1 MQNTRRLLQ
10 IMARL
15 RHPEEGCPWDRAQD
29 FASLISHTI
38 EEVYEVADA
47 IERKD
52 HDDLRDELGDLLLQ
66 VVFYAQIAE
75 EQALFDFEA
84 VAAAICDKLERRH
97 PHVFGD
103 AVDSGEEQRLQG
115 WEAAKADERKEQSQ
129 EGGGL
134 LAGIAQTLPALMQ
147 SEKIQNRAAHHGFD
161 WPQVEP
167 VFGKVEEELQELREA
182 FESGD
187 QRHIEE
193 ELGDLLFVAV
203 NLARHLGV
211 RPEQALKAG
220 NRKFIERF
228 RYIEERVAEQG
239 RAVRDCAPAE
249 LDRYWVEAKERPGG
263 ADS

>member
-1 MQNTRRLLQ
+1 MKNTRRLLR

-15 RHPEEGCPWDRAQD
+15 RHPEEGCSWDRAQD
-29 FASLISHTI
+29 FASLVPHTI
-38 EEVYEVADA
+38 EEAYEVADA

-66 VVFYAQIAE
+66 VVFYARIAE
-75 EQALFDFEA
+75 ERALFDFES

-97 PHVFGD
+97 PHVFAD
-103 AVDSGEEQRLQG
+103 AVFSNEEQRVQA
-115 WEAAKADERKEQSQ
+115 WEAAKTVERKGKA
-129 EGGGL
+129 EGGGIL
-134 LAGIAQTLPALMQ
+134 HGIAQTLPALIQ
-147 SEKIQNRAAHHGFD
+147 SEKIQNRAALNGFD
-161 WPQVEP
+161 WPEVEP
-167 VFGKVEEELQELREA
+167 VFDKVEEELKELREA

-193 ELGDLLFVAV
+193 EVGDLLFVAV

-220 NRKFIERF
+220 NRKFIGRF

-239 RAVRDCAPAE
+239 RTLLDCALAE
-249 LDRYWVEAKERPGG
+249 LDRYWDQAKQQGG
-263 ADS
+263 ADR